1 METTP
6 SDGLNPVIAHQ
17 VKNFWAKEL
26 GLAAEDFARP
36 GTTVLTQNTNFHPDE
51 VSHYAIEQRTILR
64 VNPALETKT
73 GELLSRHGDTVSVT
87 VEHIRGFFGPDKTV
101 VAGGKNYHFLDSNNF
116 TPVITPAGYTIR
128 QLPPV
133 HDEPMLAFF
142 RACDPA
148 EVAEVELF
156 MDSPSPVI
164 FGCFTETGRLAGY
177 ADFVYQGEVIAD
189 IGVLTHPEHRGRG
202 LAKAMA
208 SAISAWCL
216 EQGLVAM
223 YRYRIENT
231 LSGKVARALG
241 YNDPYI
247 TVRSLKVV

>member
-6 SDGLNPVIAHQ
+6 SDGLNLAITNQ

-36 GTTVLTQNTNFHPDE
+36 GTTVLTKNTEFKPDE
-51 VSHYAIEQRTILR
+51 VSHYAIDRRAILR
-64 VNPALETKT
+64 VAPALQEIA
-73 GELLSRHGDTVSVT
+73 EQLVSYHGDTVPVT

-101 VAGGKNYHFLDSNNF
+101 VAGGKNYHFLDANNF
-116 TPVITPAGYTIR
+116 TPALAPAGYTVR
-128 QLPPV
+128 QVPPV
-133 HDEPMLAFF
+133 HDEPMRAFF
-142 RACDPA
+142 QACDPA
-148 EVAEVELF
+148 EVEEVELY
-156 MDSPSPVI
+156 MESPSPVI
-164 FGCFTETGRLAGY
+164 FGCFTAEGRLVGY
-177 ADFVYQGEVIAD
+177 ADFVYRGEVIAD

-208 SAISAWCL
+208 SAVSAWCL

-223 YRYRIENT
+223 YRYCIENT

-241 YNDPYI
+241 YNNPYI